1 MILNDEFTEPE
12 PVKKITYII
21 HILSAAEMKKPKTK
35 REPRID
41 HLELNSDEPFDTF
54 KAQILVRIST
64 AIRPKTLNFAHYY
77 ILFNIPRVVAKPG
90 IPCMNKAGYALMLQR
105 ALTTKV
111 PTVNLYIESQEP
123 ANGPD
128 KENKAD
134 EDAEEATKKK
144 INKVRV
150 SVTF

>member
-21 HILSAAEMKKPKTK
+21 HILSAAEMKEPKTK

-64 AIRPKTLNFAHYY
+64 AIRPKTLDFAHYY

-128 KENKAD
+128 KENKAN

-144 INKVRV
+144 INKVHV
-150 SVTF
+150 NVTF